1 MLRRIILAAS
11 VFLCVF
17 LFGATARAEVVCDMQ
32 SGLYYKPDCAFLP
45 LSEFQEIL
53 PDEQTAFRQG
63 YKKSPRSFLEDE
75 HRMEV
80 QLSAYWDQYL
90 RDNLSLYARNHPLTK
105 RVHAVA
111 DRILPVVTRN
121 YVPLKAYVAPGKGLL
136 SFTVLGGG
144 LVLTDKLV
152 DACATDDELAA
163 VLAHELAH
171 FDREDLLGAIGEAK
185 GMDLFLSVAMDHK
198 FTAQELRHI
207 LEATL
212 ATAAKGYDADTE
224 VRADVLAMVYMSQA
238 GFPPESYLAAMDR
251 LGRAGASRIFLS
263 RFTNMTAKINALA
276 KLLPDLRH
284 KGDVPA
290 GKPLASPE
298 YTVDAEALRG
308 RALQA
313 LGRNDVRL
321 RVFECLGD
329 KLPYRGLYVQIED
342 LMGEFGG
349 ADAQEKLTSALRS
362 AYLPT
367 YPRFSYVKL
376 ELTRSWKKEGFHASS
391 FALD

>member
-1 MLRRIILAAS
+1 MSASYPFAA
-11 VFLCVF
+11 
-17 LFGATARAEVVCDMQ
+17 
-32 SGLYYKPDCAFLP
+32 
-45 LSEFQEIL
+45 
-53 PDEQTAFRQG
+53 
-63 YKKSPRSFLEDE
+63 
-75 HRMEV
+75 
-80 QLSAYWDQYL
+80 
-90 RDNLSLYARNHPLTK
+90 
-105 RVHAVA
+105 
-111 DRILPVVTRN
+111 
-121 YVPLKAYVAPGKGLL
+121 
-136 SFTVLGGG
+136 
-144 LVLTDKLV
+144 
-152 DACATDDELAA
+152 
-163 VLAHELAH
+163 
-171 FDREDLLGAIGEAK
+171 
-185 GMDLFLSVAMDHK
+185 VAMDHK

-212 ATAAKGYDADTE
+212 ATATKGYDANTE
-224 VRADVLAMVYMSQA
+224 VRADALAMVYMSQA

-263 RFTNMTAKINALA
+263 RFPNMTAKINALA

-290 GKPLASPE
+290 GKPTPAPE

-362 AYLPT
+362 AYIPT